1 MHVGDI
7 DETSSGASF
16 TYFTIVFLN
25 SVMEFLVVKYNAALS
40 DYAGRKVILIMSSIV
55 FAIAHTMF
63 ALTESDSVFFL
74 GAMLSA
80 TFQSGNIFT
89 AWVCDLVSK
98 DNRSKALGALVG
110 R

>member
-1 MHVGDI
+1 M
-7 DETSSGASF
+7 
-16 TYFTIVFLN
+16 
-25 SVMEFLVVKYNAALS
+25 VKYNAALS
-40 DYAGRKVILIMSSIV
+40 DYAGRKVILVMSSIV

-63 ALTESDSVFFL
+63 AVTESPTVFYI

-98 DNRSKALGALVG
+98 EDRSKALGTLIGIVSS
-110 R
+110 